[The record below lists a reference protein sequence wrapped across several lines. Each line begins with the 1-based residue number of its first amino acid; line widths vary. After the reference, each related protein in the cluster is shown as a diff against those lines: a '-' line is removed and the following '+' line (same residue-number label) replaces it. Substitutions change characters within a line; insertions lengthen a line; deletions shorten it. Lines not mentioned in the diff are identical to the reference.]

1 MVHVPRGRGW
11 DFIMLLRKV
20 CNFKHESFISGIFF
34 YLIPLDHD
42 QLQVTENMDSK
53 STSKGILSHTSFLIP
68 LFLTP
73 TPFFL
78 LLSFFTWSSSLTYRG
93 QDYYFFCTLDYIRKN
108 SFSFTL
114 WLSDG
119 IFHWAWIG
127 RQINRKARNPEIQC
141 FISTQSPNKMSS
153 RITRTKNAL
162 TVNSEIYI

>member
-1 MVHVPRGRGW
+1 MVHVPRGPGW

-34 YLIPLDHD
+34 NLIPLDHD

-53 STSKGILSHTSFLIP
+53 SPSKGILGHTSFLIP
-68 LFLTP
+68 PFPHPNTFFSASQFFYLELF
-73 TPFFL
+73 FDIQGSRL
-78 LLSFFTWSSSLTYRG
+78 LF
-93 QDYYFFCTLDYIRKN
+93 FFCTLDYIRKY

-141 FISTQSPNKMSS
+141 FISVDLY
-153 RITRTKNAL
+153 TKPK
-162 TVNSEIYI
+162 